1 MPVLADAWPEYKPAL
16 VIRDPVQ
23 GDIELTAIEK
33 EILDTREMQRLRGI
47 KQTGTAYLVFPGALH
62 TRFDHSLG
70 VLATASA
77 IMTALHRSG
86 AAISAD
92 DWQLVRLA
100 ALLHDVSH
108 LPFGHTIED
117 ERAIFPRHDRPARV
131 AYFLQNGGIG
141 KVLERSG
148 WLQAVL
154 RLLAG
159 GKSQEGEQARDWR
172 RDIIAGAV
180 DADLLDY
187 LRRDAY
193 FCGLRHDY
201 DDRVLSYFRLATADG
216 QPGLERPVLALSL
229 SQGGL
234 LRPDAR
240 SEILHL
246 LRLRY
251 FLSERVYYHHTK
263 IAAGAMI
270 ARAVEIA
277 VENGTREQDLYDLND
292 YTLFR
297 YLRLGTRAG
306 EGDPRVAELIRA
318 VEERRLY
325 KRAYVVDAAEVSPP
339 LRRRLSAE
347 LSCRAGRLA
356 AEKAVAEAAG
366 VKPEQVI
373 IYCPAASAF
382 KEIDMPVITAAGLR
396 ILSQTEPRDGPGE
409 VATLARQ
416 YEELWRLYVFTWPEN
431 IQPVHDAAAEY
442 FGLRSTYQPKTT

>member
-1 MPVLADAWPEYKPAL
+1 MPMFADVWPGYKPAL

-23 GDIELTAIEK
+23 GDIELTTLEK

-77 IMTALHRSG
+77 IMAALRRSG

-92 DWQLVRLA
+92 DWQLVRLG

-131 AYFLQNGGIG
+131 AYFLENGGIG
-141 KVLERSG
+141 RVLERSG
-148 WLQAVL
+148 WLKAVL

-159 GKSQEGEQARDWR
+159 AGQAGEQAADWHH
-172 RDIIAGAV
+172 DIIAGAV

-216 QPGLERPVLALSL
+216 QLGGERAVLALSL
-229 SQGGL
+229 SKGGL

-277 VENGTREQDLYDLND
+277 VENGTCEQDLYDLND

-325 KRAYVVDAAEVSPP
+325 KRAYVVDATEVSPSQ
-339 LRRRLSAE
+339 RRHLSAA
-347 LSCRAGRLA
+347 LSDRAGRLA

-431 IQPVHDAAAEY
+431 IQAVHDAAADY
-442 FGLRSTYQPKTT
+442 FGLRSIYQPKTT